1 MTGVVKAILFDLS
14 PSCQSSLPIAV
25 IVEFNK
31 DAYVGPNFP
40 GLPLGWVPINPETAV
55 WTEDD
60 DISTVHSRTQ
70 IPFSLAWASTV
81 HKSQGQT
88 LLSAVVKLSKYLNKN
103 ALLFVALSRVQEFE
117 QLLIDDFPCS
127 DLLGINQSP
136 ALKDR
141 TYEESRIQEMARKT
155 LLWIE
160 SFLLQKQENRATPQ
174 LPSLAFSNRPSKC
187 KKIALQLK
195 RNRNEPL
202 TMPCTTKINASFAT
216 ASLQAFEAAYQTQ
229 LGLLVCHKKPHSQ
242 LNF

>member
-1 MTGVVKAILFDLS
+1 M
-14 PSCQSSLPIAV
+14 
-25 IVEFNK
+25 
-31 DAYVGPNFP
+31 
-40 GLPLGWVPINPETAV
+40 
-55 WTEDD
+55 
-60 DISTVHSRTQ
+60 
-70 IPFSLAWASTV
+70 
-81 HKSQGQT
+81 
-88 LLSAVVKLSKYLNKN
+88 
-103 ALLFVALSRVQEFE
+103 
-117 QLLIDDFPCS
+117 
-127 DLLGINQSP
+127 GINQSP

-216 ASLQAFEAAYQTQ
+216 ASLQAFKAVYQTQ
-229 LGLLVCHKKPHSQ
+229 LGLLVCHKKPHSLLKSTCAIRQ
-242 LNF
+242 LQRLFNCTSSNERKTPLSNLFNHDFPPFKFAQYKK